1 MMDFRKLLNK
11 LNEAE
16 NNIWKTVRR
25 VQDNGRLTNF
35 SIDDSDPFKLFT
47 GVRNGGDNY
56 SREDIVKVYYKD
68 DERLQQFL
76 DDSDGRNAVEVD
88 SDGKPVSAPQT
99 DAELDADSADN
110 AANTNNAAN
119 TRSNGNLTLSDGTEY
134 FRDQAKQRELDQ
146 KAGNLV
152 RRLDELVRQMTESI
166 SISIR
171 GYLSESD
178 KSALLFE
185 ALSDQEAEELRN
197 VYADLRAIVDF
208 QDDQGYLIS
217 PQNRELLTQRLD
229 TIEPEISTVLNT
241 TPAAN
246 TSTDDADS
254 ADSGAGDSAAA
265 QNTAPPAAAA
275 EVSADSGDQD
285 ARVDPGEG
293 STSSSLEAFASSG
306 KGGLANDA
314 DETAAI
320 EELQQF
326 LTDMGI
332 DPNGVDGRY
341 GGGTI
346 NAVKEFQGIFGAT
359 QDGDAGPETIGKIV
373 EYRNDLQEM
382 DDLVAAAGDA
392 PQGGRGDGNDE
403 VAQRRA
409 DAQQQNAS
417 IDFRHLI
424 SLVEGKLFEAL
435 DNAQRTRAEELIA
448 KYEAL
453 VGNLPEPAKAQVQE
467 KIDALKGA
475 LEAEPGDATDD
486 GGLGQR
492 PEPEA
497 AGNEISN
504 AVYKE
509 VTGSGQGRRYRT
521 FDADG
526 NEVSSGRGA
535 GPNLPTQNEYTA
547 QLAQPTG
554 DGPEAAGSRAALSQ
568 VRPDPADVGQT
579 VEPRPTDSGV
589 QGDYARAAWDRQY
602 AATHNPD
609 GSPKTET
616 GAAQAGA
623 EAGAEAGGTT
633 AQGNVEPRPT
643 GSGRNGRAAQLRWDR
658 QYAETHNADGTPKT
672 GSATATD
679 DAAQAGDVTVS
690 PNARDRAQAFIDR
703 IADIDNMSE
712 EELDAVLDSLIQDEE
727 AFGLLTPRLQQQLR
741 DIRG

>member
-1 MMDFRKLLNK
+1 MLK
-11 LNEAE
+11 
-16 NNIWKTVRR
+16 
-25 VQDNGRLTNF
+25 
-35 SIDDSDPFKLFT
+35 
-47 GVRNGGDNY
+47 
-56 SREDIVKVYYKD
+56 
-68 DERLQQFL
+68 
-76 DDSDGRNAVEVD
+76 
-88 SDGKPVSAPQT
+88 
-99 DAELDADSADN
+99 
-110 AANTNNAAN
+110 
-119 TRSNGNLTLSDGTEY
+119 
-134 FRDQAKQRELDQ
+134 
-146 KAGNLV
+146 
-152 RRLDELVRQMTESI
+152 
-166 SISIR
+166 
-171 GYLSESD
+171 
-178 KSALLFE
+178 
-185 ALSDQEAEELRN
+185 
-197 VYADLRAIVDF
+197 
-208 QDDQGYLIS
+208 
-217 PQNRELLTQRLD
+217 QRLD
-229 TIEPEISTVLNT
+229 TVEPEISTVLST
-241 TPAAN
+241 TPA
-246 TSTDDADS
+246 

-265 QNTAPPAAAA
+265 QNTAPPPAAA

-359 QDGDAGPETIGKIV
+359 TDGDAGPETIGKIV
-373 EYRNDLQEM
+373 EYRNDLKEM
-382 DDLVAAAGDA
+382 DDLIAAAGNS
-392 PQGGRGDGNDE
+392 PEGGRGDGAAE

-409 DAQQQNAS
+409 DAPQQNAS

-435 DNAQRTRAEELIA
+435 DDTQRTRAEELIA

-467 KIDALKGA
+467 KIDALKAA
-475 LEAEPGDATDD
+475 LEAPADD
-486 GGLGQR
+486 
-492 PEPEA
+492 A
-497 AGNEISN
+497 AGDDAAGDENEPDAFIGTRSI

-554 DGPEAAGSRAALSQ
+554 DGPEADGSRAALSQ

-616 GAAQAGA
+616 GAAQAG
-623 EAGAEAGGTT
+623 
-633 AQGNVEPRPT
+633 
-643 GSGRNGRAAQLRWDR
+643 
-658 QYAETHNADGTPKT
+658 
-672 GSATATD
+672 
-679 DAAQAGDVTVS
+679 DVTVS
-690 PNARDRAQAFIDR
+690 PNARDRAQAFIDE
-703 IADIDNMSE
+703 IANIDNMSE
-712 EELDAVLDSLIQDEE
+712 EELDAVLDRLIQDEE

>member
-25 VQDNGRLTNF
+25 VQDNGGLVNF
-35 SIDDSDPFKLFT
+35 NIDDSDPFKLFT
-47 GVRNGGDNY
+47 KLRNGGDNY

-68 DERLQQFL
+68 DNRLQQFL
-76 DDSDGRNAVEVD
+76 DGSTGRNAVEVD
-88 SDGKPVSAPQT
+88 ADGNPVDAPQT
-99 DAELDADSADN
+99 GAELDADSADN
-110 AANTNNAAN
+110 GSGTNGASDSPPA
-119 TRSNGNLTLSDGTEY
+119 SNGNLRLSDGTEY
-134 FRDQAKQRELDQ
+134 FRDQAKQRELNQ
-146 KAGNLV
+146 KASNLV
-152 RRLDELVRQMTESI
+152 RRLEELVRQMTESI

-217 PQNRELLTQRLD
+217 PQNQELLKQRLD

-241 TPAAN
+241 TPAVTPA
-246 TSTDDADS
+246 
-254 ADSGAGDSAAA
+254 ADSGAAA
-265 QNTAPPAAAA
+265 QNTAPPPAAA

-332 DPNGVDGRY
+332 DPNGVDSKY
-341 GGGTI
+341 GNGTI
-346 NAVKEFQGIFGAT
+346 RAVKEFQRLFGAT
-359 QDGDAGPETIGKIV
+359 TDGDAGPETIGKIV
-373 EYRNDLQEM
+373 EYRNDLKEM
-382 DDLVAAAGDA
+382 DDLIAAAGNS
-392 PQGGRGDGNDE
+392 PEGGRGDGAAE

-409 DAQQQNAS
+409 DAPQQNAS

-435 DNAQRTRAEELIA
+435 DDAQRTRAEELIA

-467 KIDALKGA
+467 KIDALKAA
-475 LEAEPGDATDD
+475 LEAPADEPASPVQPNPNEVNRDA
-486 GGLGQR
+486 
-492 PEPEA
+492 PEA
-497 AGNEISN
+497 GTGA
-504 AVYKE
+504 AYKE

-521 FDADG
+521 YDADG

-554 DGPEAAGSRAALSQ
+554 DGPEADGSRAALSQ

-609 GSPKTET
+609 GSPKT
-616 GAAQAGA
+616 GAQAEP
-623 EAGAEAGGTT
+623 EA
-633 AQGNVEPRPT
+633 
-643 GSGRNGRAAQLRWDR
+643 
-658 QYAETHNADGTPKT
+658 
-672 GSATATD
+672 
-679 DAAQAGDVTVS
+679 VS
-690 PNARDRAQAFIDR
+690 PSNDTAEPGATSNVNPPALARAQAFVDKIGN
-703 IADIDNMSE
+703 IDNMSE
-712 EELDAVLDSLIQDEE
+712 EELDAMLDDIIQDEE

>member
-25 VQDNGRLTNF
+25 VQDNGRLVN
-35 SIDDSDPFKLFT
+35 SNIDDSDPFKLFT
-47 GVRNGGDNY
+47 KLRNGGDNY

-68 DERLQQFL
+68 DNRLQQFL
-76 DDSDGRNAVEVD
+76 DGSDGRNAVEVD
-88 SDGKPVSAPQT
+88 SEGKPVEASQT
-99 DAELDADSADN
+99 DAELGADN
-110 AANTNNAAN
+110 ASGTNGASDSAPA
-119 TRSNGNLTLSDGTEY
+119 SNGNLRLSDGTEY
-134 FRDQAKQRELDQ
+134 FRDQAKQRELNQ
-146 KAGNLV
+146 KANYLFG
-152 RRLDELVRQMTESI
+152 RLDELVRKMNESI

-217 PQNRELLTQRLD
+217 PQNQNLLKQRLD
-229 TIEPEISTVLNT
+229 TVEPEISTVLNT
-241 TPAAN
+241 TPA
-246 TSTDDADS
+246 

-332 DPNGVDGRY
+332 DPNGVDSKY
-341 GGGTI
+341 GNGTI
-346 NAVKEFQGIFGAT
+346 RAVKEFQGLFGAT
-359 QDGDAGPETIGKIV
+359 TDGDAGPETIGKIV
-373 EYRNDLQEM
+373 EYRNDLKEM
-382 DDLVAAAGDA
+382 DDLIAAADNS
-392 PQGGRGDGNDE
+392 PEGGRGDGAAE

-409 DAQQQNAS
+409 DAPQQNAS

-435 DNAQRTRAEELIA
+435 DDAQRTRAEELIA

-467 KIDALKGA
+467 KIDALKAA
-475 LEAEPGDATDD
+475 LEAPADD
-486 GGLGQR
+486 
-492 PEPEA
+492 A
-497 AGNEISN
+497 AGDDAAGDENEPDAFIGTRSI

-509 VTGSGQGRRYRT
+509 VTGSGQGTRYRT

-554 DGPEAAGSRAALSQ
+554 DGPEADGSRAALSQ

-579 VEPRPTDSGV
+579 VEPRPTGSGV

-609 GSPKTET
+609 GSPKT
-616 GAAQAGA
+616 GAAQAD
-623 EAGAEAGGTT
+623 
-633 AQGNVEPRPT
+633 N
-643 GSGRNGRAAQLRWDR
+643 
-658 QYAETHNADGTPKT
+658 
-672 GSATATD
+672 
-679 DAAQAGDVTVS
+679 VTVS
-690 PNARDRAQAFIDR
+690 PNARDRAQSFIDE
-703 IADIDNMSE
+703 IANIDNMSE
-712 EELDAVLDSLIQDEE
+712 EELDAVLDRLIQDEE

>member
-25 VQDNGRLTNF
+25 VQDNGRLVN
-35 SIDDSDPFKLFT
+35 SNIDDSDPFKLFT
-47 GVRNGGDNY
+47 KLRNGGDNY

-68 DERLQQFL
+68 DNRLQQFL
-76 DDSDGRNAVEVD
+76 DGSDGRNAVEVD
-88 SDGKPVSAPQT
+88 SEGKPVEASQT
-99 DAELDADSADN
+99 DAELGADN
-110 AANTNNAAN
+110 ASGTNGASDSAPA
-119 TRSNGNLTLSDGTEY
+119 SNGNLRLSDGTEY
-134 FRDQAKQRELDQ
+134 FRDQAKQRELNQ
-146 KAGNLV
+146 KANYLFG
-152 RRLDELVRQMTESI
+152 RLDELVRKMNESI

-217 PQNRELLTQRLD
+217 PQNQNLLKQRLD
-229 TIEPEISTVLNT
+229 TVEPEISTVLST
-241 TPAAN
+241 TPA
-246 TSTDDADS
+246 

-265 QNTAPPAAAA
+265 QNTAPPPAAA

-332 DPNGVDGRY
+332 DPNGVDSKY
-341 GGGTI
+341 GNGTI
-346 NAVKEFQGIFGAT
+346 RAVKEFQGLFGAT
-359 QDGDAGPETIGKIV
+359 TDGDAGPETIGKIV
-373 EYRNDLQEM
+373 EYRNDLKEM
-382 DDLVAAAGDA
+382 DDLIAAAGNS
-392 PQGGRGDGNDE
+392 PEGGRGDGAAE

-409 DAQQQNAS
+409 DAPQQNAS

-435 DNAQRTRAEELIA
+435 DDTQRTRAEELIA

-467 KIDALKGA
+467 KIDALKAA
-475 LEAEPGDATDD
+475 LEAPADD
-486 GGLGQR
+486 
-492 PEPEA
+492 A
-497 AGNEISN
+497 AGDDAAGDENEPDAFIGTRSI

-554 DGPEAAGSRAALSQ
+554 DGPEADGSRAALSQ

-616 GAAQAGA
+616 GAAQAG
-623 EAGAEAGGTT
+623 
-633 AQGNVEPRPT
+633 
-643 GSGRNGRAAQLRWDR
+643 
-658 QYAETHNADGTPKT
+658 
-672 GSATATD
+672 
-679 DAAQAGDVTVS
+679 DVTVS
-690 PNARDRAQAFIDR
+690 PNARDRAQAFIDE
-703 IADIDNMSE
+703 IANIDNMSE
-712 EELDAVLDSLIQDEE
+712 EELDAVLDRLIQDEE

>member
-25 VQDNGRLTNF
+25 VQDNGRLVN
-35 SIDDSDPFKLFT
+35 SNIDDSDPFKLFT
-47 GVRNGGDNY
+47 GLRNGGDNY

-68 DERLQQFL
+68 DNRLQQFL
-76 DDSDGRNAVEVD
+76 DGSDGRNAVEVD
-88 SDGKPVSAPQT
+88 SEGKPVEASQT
-99 DAELDADSADN
+99 DAELGANNASGTNGASDSAP
-110 AANTNNAAN
+110 A
-119 TRSNGNLTLSDGTEY
+119 SNGNLRLSDGTEY
-134 FRDQAKQRELDQ
+134 FRDQAKQRELNQ
-146 KAGNLV
+146 KANNLV

-217 PQNRELLTQRLD
+217 PQNQELLKQRLD

-241 TPAAN
+241 TPAA
-246 TSTDDADS
+246 
-254 ADSGAGDSAAA
+254 DSGAGDSAAA
-265 QNTAPPAAAA
+265 QNTAPPPEAA

-332 DPNGVDGRY
+332 DPNGVDSKY
-341 GGGTI
+341 GNGTI
-346 NAVKEFQGIFGAT
+346 RAVKEFQGLFGAT
-359 QDGDAGPETIGKIV
+359 TDGDAGPETIGKIV
-373 EYRNDLQEM
+373 EYRNDLKEM
-382 DDLVAAAGDA
+382 DDLIAAADNS
-392 PQGGRGDGNDE
+392 PEGGRGDGAAE

-409 DAQQQNAS
+409 DAPQQNAS

-435 DNAQRTRAEELIA
+435 DDAQRTRAEELIA

-467 KIDALKGA
+467 KIDALKAA
-475 LEAEPGDATDD
+475 LEAPADD
-486 GGLGQR
+486 
-492 PEPEA
+492 A
-497 AGNEISN
+497 AGDENEPDAFIGTRSG

-509 VTGSGQGRRYRT
+509 VTGSGQGTRYRT

-554 DGPEAAGSRAALSQ
+554 DGPEADGSRAALSQ

-589 QGDYARAAWDRQY
+589 QGDYERAAWDRKY
-602 AATHNPD
+602 AATHNADGTPKAGPETGAETGPETNAGAVEPRPTSQGGRNRNQDRWDQRYGETHNPD

-616 GAAQAGA
+616 GAAQAD
-623 EAGAEAGGTT
+623 
-633 AQGNVEPRPT
+633 N
-643 GSGRNGRAAQLRWDR
+643 
-658 QYAETHNADGTPKT
+658 
-672 GSATATD
+672 
-679 DAAQAGDVTVS
+679 VTVS
-690 PNARDRAQAFIDR
+690 LNARYRAQAFIDE
-703 IADIDNMSE
+703 IANIDNMSE
-712 EELDAVLDSLIQDEE
+712 EELDAVLDRLIQDEE

>member
-1 MMDFRKLLNK
+1 MDFRKLLNR
-11 LNEAE
+11 LDEAE

-25 VQDNGRLTNF
+25 VQDNGRLVN
-35 SIDDSDPFKLFT
+35 SNIDDSDPFKLFT
-47 GVRNGGDNY
+47 KLRNGGDNY

-68 DERLQQFL
+68 DNRLQQFL
-76 DDSDGRNAVEVD
+76 DGSDGRNAVEVD
-88 SDGKPVSAPQT
+88 SEGKPVEASQT
-99 DAELDADSADN
+99 DAELGADN
-110 AANTNNAAN
+110 ASGTNGASDSAPA
-119 TRSNGNLTLSDGTEY
+119 SNGNLRLSDGTEY
-134 FRDQAKQRELDQ
+134 FRDQAKQRELNQ
-146 KAGNLV
+146 KANYLFG
-152 RRLDELVRQMTESI
+152 RLDELVRKMNESI

-197 VYADLRAIVDF
+197 VYADLRAIADF

-217 PQNRELLTQRLD
+217 PQNQNLLKQRLD
-229 TIEPEISTVLNT
+229 TVEPEISTVLNT

-265 QNTAPPAAAA
+265 QNIAPPPAAA

-332 DPNGVDGRY
+332 DPNGVDSKY
-341 GGGTI
+341 GNGTI
-346 NAVKEFQGIFGAT
+346 RAVKEFQGLFGAT
-359 QDGDAGPETIGKIV
+359 TDGDAGPETIGKIV
-373 EYRNDLQEM
+373 EYRNDLKEM
-382 DDLVAAAGDA
+382 DDLIAAAGNS
-392 PQGGRGDGNDE
+392 PEGGRGDGAAE

-409 DAQQQNAS
+409 DAPQQNAS

-435 DNAQRTRAEELIA
+435 DDAQRTRAEELIA

-467 KIDALKGA
+467 KIDALKAA
-475 LEAEPGDATDD
+475 LEAPADD
-486 GGLGQR
+486 
-492 PEPEA
+492 A
-497 AGNEISN
+497 AGDDAAGDENEPDAFIGTRSS

-554 DGPEAAGSRAALSQ
+554 DGPEADGSRAALSQ

-616 GAAQAGA
+616 GAAQAD
-623 EAGAEAGGTT
+623 
-633 AQGNVEPRPT
+633 N
-643 GSGRNGRAAQLRWDR
+643 
-658 QYAETHNADGTPKT
+658 
-672 GSATATD
+672 
-679 DAAQAGDVTVS
+679 VTVS
-690 PNARDRAQAFIDR
+690 PNARDRAQAFIDE
-703 IADIDNMSE
+703 IANIDNMSE
-712 EELDAVLDSLIQDEE
+712 EELDAVLDRLIQDEE

>member
-1 MMDFRKLLNK
+1 MDFRKLLNR
-11 LNEAE
+11 LDEAE

-25 VQDNGRLTNF
+25 VQDNGRLVN
-35 SIDDSDPFKLFT
+35 SNIDDSDPFKLFT
-47 GVRNGGDNY
+47 KLRNGGDNY

-68 DERLQQFL
+68 DNRLQQFL
-76 DDSDGRNAVEVD
+76 DGSDGRNAVEVD
-88 SDGKPVSAPQT
+88 SEGKPVEASQT
-99 DAELDADSADN
+99 DAELGADN
-110 AANTNNAAN
+110 ASGTNGASDSAPA
-119 TRSNGNLTLSDGTEY
+119 SNGNLRLSDGTEY
-134 FRDQAKQRELDQ
+134 FRDQAKQRELNQ
-146 KAGNLV
+146 KANYLFG
-152 RRLDELVRQMTESI
+152 RLDELVRKMNESI

-217 PQNRELLTQRLD
+217 PQNQELLKQRLD
-229 TIEPEISTVLNT
+229 TVEPEISTVLNT

-246 TSTDDADS
+246 TSTDNADS

-265 QNTAPPAAAA
+265 QNTAPPPAAA

-332 DPNGVDGRY
+332 DPNGVDSKY
-341 GGGTI
+341 GNGTI
-346 NAVKEFQGIFGAT
+346 RAVKEFQGLFGAT
-359 QDGDAGPETIGKIV
+359 TDGDAGPETIGKIV
-373 EYRNDLQEM
+373 EYRNDLKEM
-382 DDLVAAAGDA
+382 DDLIAAAGNS
-392 PQGGRGDGNDE
+392 PEGGRGDGAAE

-409 DAQQQNAS
+409 DAPQQNAS

-435 DNAQRTRAEELIA
+435 DDTQRTRAEELIA

-467 KIDALKGA
+467 KIDALKAA
-475 LEAEPGDATDD
+475 LEAPADD
-486 GGLGQR
+486 
-492 PEPEA
+492 A
-497 AGNEISN
+497 AGDDAAGDENEPDAFIGTRSS

-554 DGPEAAGSRAALSQ
+554 DGPEADGSRAALSQ

-616 GAAQAGA
+616 GAAQAD
-623 EAGAEAGGTT
+623 
-633 AQGNVEPRPT
+633 N
-643 GSGRNGRAAQLRWDR
+643 
-658 QYAETHNADGTPKT
+658 
-672 GSATATD
+672 
-679 DAAQAGDVTVS
+679 VTVS
-690 PNARDRAQAFIDR
+690 PNARDRAQAFIDE
-703 IADIDNMSE
+703 IANIDNMSE
-712 EELDAVLDSLIQDEE
+712 EELDAVLDRLIQDEE

>member
-1 MMDFRKLLNK
+1 MDFRKLLNK

-25 VQDNGRLTNF
+25 VQDNGRLVN
-35 SIDDSDPFKLFT
+35 SNIDDSDPFKLFT
-47 GVRNGGDNY
+47 KLRNGGDNY

-68 DERLQQFL
+68 DNRLQQFL
-76 DDSDGRNAVEVD
+76 DGSDGRNAVEVD
-88 SDGKPVSAPQT
+88 SEGKPVEASQT
-99 DAELDADSADN
+99 DAELGADN
-110 AANTNNAAN
+110 ASGTNGASDSAPA
-119 TRSNGNLTLSDGTEY
+119 SNGNLRLSDGTEY
-134 FRDQAKQRELDQ
+134 FRDQAKQRELNQ
-146 KAGNLV
+146 KANYLFG
-152 RRLDELVRQMTESI
+152 RLDELVRKMNESI

-217 PQNRELLTQRLD
+217 PQNQNLLKQRLD
-229 TIEPEISTVLNT
+229 TVEPEISTVLST
-241 TPAAN
+241 TPA
-246 TSTDDADS
+246 

-265 QNTAPPAAAA
+265 QNTAPPPAAA

-332 DPNGVDGRY
+332 DPNGVDSKY
-341 GGGTI
+341 GNGTI
-346 NAVKEFQGIFGAT
+346 RAVKEFQGLFGAT
-359 QDGDAGPETIGKIV
+359 TDGDAGPETIGKIV
-373 EYRNDLQEM
+373 EYRNDLKEM
-382 DDLVAAAGDA
+382 DDLIAAAGNS
-392 PQGGRGDGNDE
+392 PEGGRGDGAAE

-409 DAQQQNAS
+409 DAPQQNAS

-435 DNAQRTRAEELIA
+435 DDTQRTRAEELIA

-467 KIDALKGA
+467 KIDALKAA
-475 LEAEPGDATDD
+475 LEAPADD
-486 GGLGQR
+486 
-492 PEPEA
+492 A
-497 AGNEISN
+497 AGDDAAGDENEPDAFIGTRSI

-554 DGPEAAGSRAALSQ
+554 DGPEADGSRAALSQ

-616 GAAQAGA
+616 GAAQAG
-623 EAGAEAGGTT
+623 
-633 AQGNVEPRPT
+633 
-643 GSGRNGRAAQLRWDR
+643 
-658 QYAETHNADGTPKT
+658 
-672 GSATATD
+672 
-679 DAAQAGDVTVS
+679 DVTVS
-690 PNARDRAQAFIDR
+690 PNARDRAQAFIDE
-703 IADIDNMSE
+703 IANIDNMSE
-712 EELDAVLDSLIQDEE
+712 EELDAVLDRLIQDEE

>member
-1 MMDFRKLLNK
+1 MDFRKLLNR
-11 LNEAE
+11 LDEAE

-25 VQDNGRLTNF
+25 VQDNGRLVN
-35 SIDDSDPFKLFT
+35 SNIDDSDPFKLFT
-47 GVRNGGDNY
+47 KLRNGGDNY

-68 DERLQQFL
+68 DNRLQQFL
-76 DDSDGRNAVEVD
+76 DGSDGRNAVEVD
-88 SDGKPVSAPQT
+88 SEGKPVEASQT
-99 DAELDADSADN
+99 DAELGADN
-110 AANTNNAAN
+110 ASGTNGASDSAPA
-119 TRSNGNLTLSDGTEY
+119 SNGNLRLSDGTEY
-134 FRDQAKQRELDQ
+134 FRDQAKQRELNQ
-146 KAGNLV
+146 KANYLFG
-152 RRLDELVRQMTESI
+152 RLDELVRKMNESI

-217 PQNRELLTQRLD
+217 PQNQNLLKQRLD
-229 TIEPEISTVLNT
+229 TVEPEISTVLST
-241 TPAAN
+241 TPA
-246 TSTDDADS
+246 

-265 QNTAPPAAAA
+265 QNTAPPPAAA

-332 DPNGVDGRY
+332 DPNGVDSKY
-341 GGGTI
+341 GNGTI
-346 NAVKEFQGIFGAT
+346 RAVKEFQGLFGAT
-359 QDGDAGPETIGKIV
+359 TDGDAGPETIGKIV
-373 EYRNDLQEM
+373 EYRNDLKEM
-382 DDLVAAAGDA
+382 DDLIAAAGNS
-392 PQGGRGDGNDE
+392 PEGGRGDGAAE

-409 DAQQQNAS
+409 DAPQQNAS

-435 DNAQRTRAEELIA
+435 DDAQRTRAEELIA

-467 KIDALKGA
+467 KIDALKAA
-475 LEAEPGDATDD
+475 LEAPADD
-486 GGLGQR
+486 
-492 PEPEA
+492 A
-497 AGNEISN
+497 AGDDAAGDENEPDAFIGTRSS

-554 DGPEAAGSRAALSQ
+554 DGPEADGSRAALSQ

-616 GAAQAGA
+616 GAAQAD
-623 EAGAEAGGTT
+623 
-633 AQGNVEPRPT
+633 N
-643 GSGRNGRAAQLRWDR
+643 
-658 QYAETHNADGTPKT
+658 
-672 GSATATD
+672 
-679 DAAQAGDVTVS
+679 VTVS
-690 PNARDRAQAFIDR
+690 PNARDRAQAFIDE
-703 IADIDNMSE
+703 IANIDNMSE
-712 EELDAVLDSLIQDEE
+712 EELDAVLDRLIQDEE